1 MTEESRGGKLR
12 IGDEWSAIVI
22 IARTQT
28 SPQKAIAELVE
39 NSIDARARNVQIHRK
54 RVKTKAYSGILLMIS
69 DDGEGVPPDARG
81 IPNFEYVATHICDS
95 IKRKL
100 TAARREGVKGEFAIG
115 LLGFWCVGKELTMVS
130 RSSKSG
136 TYAMIMHE
144 ESPNYDVRRMEWE
157 RKHLGTD
164 VIISELHP
172 GIQYVLTG
180 EKLQKYL
187 GRELKGRIEQSGV
200 NIMIIDT
207 MGRRKSF
214 VVKPEEFKGER
225 ITDIRIIP
233 TTGYRDITAELYIT
247 FPKEMDIPTVGIYK
261 GGTQVLKNILELEE
275 FNKPPWN
282 MNRLEGLLDFP
293 NFNIAPGTRSGI
305 LRDEAFQS
313 FLEAVKAKETK
324 LIDLIKEREKSM
336 GEKASKDTMKVLQ
349 EAFTEMWKE
358 LPEGEYD
365 WFDIG
370 KKGGLKKEDIKIGEV
385 AKPESAQPPSKPQQT
400 PGPLDHVNIIPHIT
414 NVVINSEKTFVAK
427 PYDANNV
434 LIEEGITFS
443 WNTMGSLGTT
453 VADSTSTA
461 IFKAGSN
468 IGVINIEVIVTQGS
482 ITRKGSATIVIVL
495 EKKEPE
501 EGKKVT
507 KGLPTYITVPESL
520 ENWRSRWVDSTK
532 TMEVNSGHPDY
543 VPQSKTKEHRK
554 YIGKLYAKELVLLNF
569 PTSTQSNILERIIE
583 VLVRLEKRIP

>member
-1 MTEESRGGKLR
+1 MIEESKGGKLK

-28 SPQKAIAELVE
+28 TPQKAVAELVE
-39 NSIDARARNVQIHRK
+39 NSIDAHARNVQIQRK
-54 RVKTKAYSGILLMIS
+54 KVKTKEYSGIVLWIS
-69 DDGEGVPPDARG
+69 DDGDGVPPDARG
-81 IPNFEYVATHICDS
+81 IPNFDYIATHICDS

-100 TAARREGVKGEFAIG
+100 TAAQREGIKGEFAIG
-115 LLGFWCVGKELTMVS
+115 LLGFWCIGKKLNMVS

-136 TYAMIMHE
+136 TYAMIMRE
-144 ESPNYDVRRMEWE
+144 ESPNYHVKKMGWE

-172 GIQYVLTG
+172 NIQYVLTG

-187 GRELKGRIEQSGV
+187 GRELRGRIKESGV
-200 NIMIIDT
+200 NIVIIDT
-207 MGRRKSF
+207 VGRRKSF
-214 VVKPEEFKGER
+214 VVKPEEFKGEKIADVR
-225 ITDIRIIP
+225 VISTVR
-233 TTGYRDITAELYIT
+233 YRDITAELYIT
-247 FPKEMDIPTVGIYK
+247 FPKEMDIPTIGVYR
-261 GGTQVLKNILELEE
+261 GGTQVLRSILELEE
-275 FNKPPWN
+275 FNNPPWN

-293 NFNIAPGTRSGI
+293 KFNIAPGTRTGI

-313 FLEAVKAKETK
+313 FLEAVKAKEPK
-324 LIDLIKEREKSM
+324 LVELIKEKEKTM

-349 EAFTEMWKE
+349 EAFAEIWKD
-358 LPEGEYD
+358 LPEGEYN

-370 KKGGLKKEDIKIGEV
+370 KKGGLKKGDVKTGEEV
-385 AKPESAQPPSKPQQT
+385 KPETTQPPSKPQQT

-414 NVVINSEKTFVAK
+414 NVVINSEKTFFAK

-434 LIEEGITFS
+434 LIEDGVTFS
-443 WNTMGSLGTT
+443 WNAMGSLGTM
-453 VADSTSTA
+453 VADASNTA
-461 IFKAGSN
+461 IFRAGSN
-468 IGVINIEVIVTQGS
+468 IGVTNIEVTVTQGS
-482 ITRKGSATIVIVL
+482 ITRKSGATIVIVL
-495 EKKEPE
+495 EKKAPE
-501 EGKKVT
+501 EGEKPT
-507 KGLPTYITVPESL
+507 KGLPPYTTVPESL
-520 ENWRSRWVDSTK
+520 ETWRSRWEPSTM

-543 VPQSKTKEHRK
+543 VPPSKTKGHRK